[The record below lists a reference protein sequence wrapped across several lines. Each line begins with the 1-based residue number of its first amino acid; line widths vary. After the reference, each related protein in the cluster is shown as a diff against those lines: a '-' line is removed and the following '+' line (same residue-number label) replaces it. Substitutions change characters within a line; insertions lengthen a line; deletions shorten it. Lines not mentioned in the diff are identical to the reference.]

1 MMMGCKCSCKS
12 EISDEQKKILSTMAG
27 METACGSKDIA
38 AAAGID
44 GKTVGTHLKTLKT
57 KGYIGSPAR
66 CKYEIT
72 SDGKAAI

>member
-1 MMMGCKCSCKS
+1 
-12 EISDEQKKILSTMAG
+12 MAG

>member
-1 MMMGCKCSCKS
+1 MVCQCSCKS
-12 EISDEQKKILSTMAG
+12 GITDEQKKILAAMAG

-38 AAAGID
+38 AATGID
-44 GKTVGTHLKTLKT
+44 GKTVGTHLTTLKT

-66 CKYEIT
+66 CRYEIT